1 MIERKIL
8 ITLMI
13 VQVILIGL
21 GIYLITEGRLISGGF
36 NILLNLIVGW
46 FNLNTLKNLS

>member
-13 VQVILIGL
+13 VQVILIGW
-21 GIYLITEGRLISGGF
+21 GIYSIVEGRYISGGF
-36 NILLNLIVGW
+36 NILLNLIFGW
-46 FNLNTLKNLS
+46 LNLNTLKNLS